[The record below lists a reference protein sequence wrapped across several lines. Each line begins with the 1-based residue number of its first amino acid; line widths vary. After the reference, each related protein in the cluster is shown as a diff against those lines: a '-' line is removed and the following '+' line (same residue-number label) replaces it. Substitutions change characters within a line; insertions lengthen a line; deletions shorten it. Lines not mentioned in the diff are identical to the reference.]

1 MNARATGLM
10 GLIAIVLLL
19 GAGCGRLP
27 GQPKGTADAAGER
40 GAYEFS
46 TLYAQ
51 NCAGCHGANGSGGP
65 ALALAN
71 PVYLALAPGTNIRR
85 AIALGVHGTMMPAF
99 STGSG
104 GTLTDAQ
111 IDVIVV
117 GIQKWGRLQ
126 PEFASKAPPYVVHL
140 EGDAKRGKLGFAA
153 SCAGCH
159 GENGEGGRNAGSIV
173 EDSFLALVSDQ
184 GLRTTILAGRPDI
197 GQPDWRGVGGAEP
210 LTDQELTD
218 IVTWLASR
226 RAAAPGRPYPAP
238 KG

>member
-10 GLIAIVLLL
+10 SLTAVVLLL
-19 GAGCGRLP
+19 NAGCVRLP
-27 GQPKGTADAAGER
+27 GQPNGIAGAAGER
-40 GAYEFS
+40 GISDFS

-51 NCAGCHGANGSGGP
+51 NCAACHGANGSGGP

-71 PVYLALAPGTNIRR
+71 PVYLAVAPGASIRR
-85 AIALGVHGTMMPAF
+85 ATALGVDGTMMPAF

-104 GTLTDAQ
+104 GMLTDEQ

-117 GIQKWGRLQ
+117 GVQKWGRLQ
-126 PEFASKAPPYVVHL
+126 PDLASKAPPYLAHL
-140 EGDAKRGKLGFAA
+140 EGDAKHGKLGFSA

-159 GENGEGGRNAGSIV
+159 GENGEGGRIAGSIV

-184 GLRTTILAGRPDI
+184 GLRTTILAGRPEI

-210 LTDQELTD
+210 LTDKELTD
-218 IVTWLASR
+218 IVAWLASR
-226 RAAAPGRPYPAP
+226 RATAPGRPYPGP